1 MLTAFTLVGGGAG
14 DGRDK
19 ARARSEPGLLLC
31 SVATPTFWGQS
42 WVPRCWSKSPECWV
56 RSGFFTSPS
65 QHWHS
70 HPVLEQ
76 EGLERV
82 LGVGLGVGCDGP
94 SPSQGPGLPL
104 MHCLCKV
111 PVVASTAFLTCH
123 SRSELVPS
131 LTTEFSLQ
139 LPSTAAHPSVELWHK
154 ASGAR
159 VWALS
164 SVWGMCWSSQ
174 GKLTRV
180 PGSFNLLSPP
190 CFES

>member
-1 MLTAFTLVGGGAG
+1 M
-14 DGRDK
+14 
-19 ARARSEPGLLLC
+19 
-31 SVATPTFWGQS
+31 
-42 WVPRCWSKSPECWV
+42 
-56 RSGFFTSPS
+56 
-65 QHWHS
+65 
-70 HPVLEQ
+70 
-76 EGLERV
+76 
-82 LGVGLGVGCDGP
+82 GLGVGCDGP

-159 VWALS
+159 VGTQFRLGHVLGQSGETDQSPRQFQSAFSTMFQELA
-164 SVWGMCWSSQ
+164 SVCMVFTS
-174 GKLTRV
+174 RV
-180 PGSFNLLSPP
+180 
-190 CFES
+190 